1 MRILITGANG
11 LLGGFLVPEL
21 ANNGHTVLATG
32 RGPCRLSTGDW
43 GAEASDASLDI
54 TDAMAVHDNVTA
66 FAPDCITHAAAITAA
81 DDCELDPVRC
91 WKVNV
96 TATGFII
103 SAAQKAGARLIYI
116 STDFVFDGE
125 EGPYDEMA
133 VPAPVNYYGSSKLA
147 AEKAVCS
154 SGLPYAVIRT
164 VLVYGHS
171 DNIAR
176 SSLMSWVRSKL
187 SAGERI
193 RVVTDQSRT
202 PTYAGDLA
210 VGIRLAMEKSAT
222 GLFHISG
229 GDMLSPYEMAV
240 MTAEHLGLDKDL
252 MEQVN
257 AETFS
262 QPAKRPLR
270 TGFIIAKASRELGY
284 RPISFREGLV
294 LSLNPKPM

>member
-21 ANNGHTVLATG
+21 VQNGHTVLATG
-32 RGPCRLSTGDW
+32 IGPCRLSDIDRGLDT
-43 GAEASDASLDI
+43 SYASLDI
-54 TDAMAVHDNVTA
+54 TDAMAVHELVHR
-66 FAPDCITHAAAITAA
+66 FAPDYIIHAAAITAA

-91 WKVNV
+91 WNVNV
-96 TATGFII
+96 TATRFII
-103 SAAQKAGARLIYI
+103 SAAREVSAHLIYV

-125 EGPYDEMA
+125 AGPYDEMA
-133 VPAPVNYYGSSKLA
+133 IPAPVNYYGCSKLT

-154 SGLPYAVIRT
+154 SGLPFTVIRT

-176 SSLMSWVRSKL
+176 SSLMTWVRSKL

-193 RVVTDQSRT
+193 RVVTDQQRT

-210 VGIRLAMEKSAT
+210 RGIRLAAEKNAT
-222 GLFHISG
+222 GIFHISG
-229 GDMLSPYEMAV
+229 GDMLSPYEMAL
-240 MTAEHLGLDKDL
+240 MTADHLGLDKNL

-257 AETFS
+257 ADTFS
-262 QPAKRPLR
+262 QPARRPLR
-270 TGFIIAKASRELGY
+270 TGFIIDKASRELGY
-284 RPISFREGLV
+284 SPVSFREGLV
-294 LSLNPKPM
+294 LSLTPRSI